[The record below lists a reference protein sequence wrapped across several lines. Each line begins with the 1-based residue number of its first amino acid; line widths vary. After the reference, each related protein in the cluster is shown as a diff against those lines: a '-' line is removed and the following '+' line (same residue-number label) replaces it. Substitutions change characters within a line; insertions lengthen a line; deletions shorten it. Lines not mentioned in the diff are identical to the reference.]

1 MYLHPAFEISA
12 KEALPILQ
20 ERAFGLFVVPT
31 SKAPFGVHVPFL
43 VSETEAGALRVELH
57 VARANPIHEE
67 IAGHTE
73 IGGCCQALLACQ
85 GPDAYISPDWYGI
98 DDQVPTW
105 TYVSVHLKGVARVR
119 PMENNLDHVD
129 RLTDIFEER
138 LSPKVPWT
146 SDKMDTRK
154 RDMMMHAIVSI
165 ELEVETIEAQKKLI
179 QHKGKTEHDGAIAG
193 LRARPDQGSQQIAD
207 LMQKTANEKFQ
218 K

>member
-1 MYLHPAFEISA
+1 MYLHPAFKISA
-12 KEALPILQ
+12 DEALPILQ

-43 VSETEAGALRVELH
+43 VSETEAGTLRVELH

-67 IAGHTE
+67 IGDE
-73 IGGCCQALLACQ
+73 CQALLACQ

-105 TYVSVHLKGVARVR
+105 TYVSVHLKGIARVR

-129 RLTDIFEER
+129 RLVDIFEER
-138 LSPKVPWT
+138 LTPKTPWT
-146 SDKMDTRK
+146 SAKMDARK
-154 RDMMMHAIVSI
+154 RDMMMRAIVSI
-165 ELEVETIEAQKKLI
+165 DLEVETIEAQKKLI

-207 LMQKTANEKFQ
+207 LMQQTTNEKFQ
-218 K
+218 E